1 MFTVGGSSVFDFSLT
16 IFTIMLLNKLAPI
29 GVTLFLLL
37 FGFTPGPLL
46 AQVSGTVLDEDGT
59 SLIGVT
65 VLEKGTS
72 TGTVTDLDGR
82 YSLSVSGPNATLLFS
97 YTGFAGREIALN
109 GRTLLDV
116 TLETDVAQLDEIVVV
131 GYGSQKKGDVTG
143 AVSTVSGDD
152 LIVAP
157 TPNLSAGLAGKL
169 PGVITL
175 QTSGQPGFDN
185 AAFQIRGRSTL
196 GNNNPL
202 ILVDG
207 VERSLARINP
217 FTIASIT
224 ALKDA
229 ASTAVYGSRAA
240 NGVLLVTT
248 RRGSNDKPSFRF
260 SANFGVQQPAGR
272 PELMDANE
280 YVVAFRQALAN
291 QGTPNDQLPFGN
303 ILAQAEAG
311 QLESFDWWNET
322 LTNSAP
328 QRQYN
333 ASVDGGTESL
343 RYFFAYGNLDQK
355 GFFENAGF
363 NQHEVRSNV
372 DADIAPG
379 LTASVDLLGRLENR
393 SRSADGDGE
402 IFSNVLRANPLNPVF
417 VNGRPGAENLPPG
430 SLGFDGFSGNSF
442 GDANL
447 NGSRARAL
455 TVFNSNLQLNYDLP
469 FVEGLS
475 ARALYSYDTYFSTE
489 RSFFTPYTTYQRNE
503 ATGEFIPLLS
513 DNVSSLSE
521 FRANNDQKTV
531 QLSLRYKKEFG
542 DHYLSGLTLFERIK
556 GDANNLRAFRDG
568 FLSPVI
574 QQFFAGNV
582 INDEN
587 NGSASES
594 ARFGYVGR
602 VDYGFK
608 NRYLLQANLRVDE
621 SYIFPENN
629 RRGIFPAFSV
639 GWRISEEPFLAGVD
653 WLSSLKVRG
662 SWGVTGNDRVGSFRF
677 LSGFGFTGGY
687 VEDGNFRQG
696 IAPTGIANPNITWE
710 TATTTDIGLE
720 ADLLDG
726 RFGFEIDYYKKRT
739 EDILANRSLSV
750 PLTFGAVL
758 PLENLGI
765 VDSWGWEISARHRN
779 DIGDFSYRVNAN
791 LTLADNEII
800 FIDEPAGVNPATS
813 LTGNEIGVL
822 VGYLSD
828 GIYQNTREIDEGPT
842 QFGALEPGDIR
853 YKDINGRDANGDLTG
868 APDGKIDADDRTVIG
883 ESSTP
888 NLIYGFG
895 LNLGYRGLSL
905 NLSFQGAGQYARN
918 ITPRGF
924 LLEVG
929 NNFDVLNDSWTPD
942 NPDARYPRILPD
954 GNVNN
959 NQVSDFF
966 VENITFLRLRN
977 AQLSYDLASLPGF
990 LERVGVDQFALT
1002 LSATNLLTFSNVSIG
1017 DPEGNSGNALFYPI
1031 SRVISVGANLGF

>member
-1 MFTVGGSSVFDFSLT
+1 MQS
-16 IFTIMLLNKLAPI
+16 INRAPW
-29 GVTLFLLL
+29 GVPLLL
-37 FGFTPGPLL
+37 LL
-46 AQVSGTVLDEDGT
+46 IGICSTSLSAQVSGTVVDEDGIT
-59 SLIGVT
+59 LIGVT
-65 VLEKGTS
+65 IREKGTT
-72 TGTVTDLDGR
+72 TGTVTDFDGK
-82 YSLSVSGPNATLLFS
+82 YSLNVSGADAILQFS
-97 YTGFAGREIALN
+97 YTGYTGQEVALN
-109 GRTLLDV
+109 GRTTVDL
-116 TLETDVAQLDEIVVV
+116 TLESDVAQLEEIVVV
-131 GYGSQKKGDVTG
+131 GYGSQRKEDVTG
-143 AVSTVSGDD
+143 SLSQVSGDD

-169 PGVITL
+169 SGVITL
-175 QTSGQPGFDN
+175 QTSGQPGFDD

-207 VERSLARINP
+207 VERSLSRVNP

-248 RRGSNDKPSFRF
+248 RRGNDGKPSFRF
-260 SANFGVQQPAGR
+260 SANYGVQEPAGR
-272 PELMDANE
+272 PELMTASE
-280 YVVAFRQALAN
+280 YVVAFRQALSN
-291 QGTPNDQLPFGN
+291 QGTPNDQLPFGD
-303 ILAQAEAG
+303 LLADAQAG
-311 QLESFDWWNET
+311 RLESFDWWNET

-333 ASVDGGTESL
+333 ASVDGGSDAL
-343 RYFFAYGNLDQK
+343 RYFFSYGNLDQE
-355 GFFENAGF
+355 GFFDNAGF

-379 LTASVDLLGRLENR
+379 LTATIDLMGRLEKR

-417 VNGRPGAENLPPG
+417 VDGRPGAENLPPG

-447 NGSRARAL
+447 NGSRTRDL
-455 TVFNSNLQLNYDLP
+455 TAFNSNLQLNYDLP
-469 FVEGLS
+469 FAPGLS

-489 RSFFTPYTTYQRNE
+489 RSFFTPYTTYQLNE

-513 DNVSSLSE
+513 DNISSLDE
-521 FRANNDQKTV
+521 TRANNDQKTV
-531 QLSLRYKKEFG
+531 QLSLRYKKQFG

-556 GDANNLRAFRDG
+556 GDANNLTAFRDG

-574 QQFFAGNV
+574 PQFFAGNV

-587 NGSASES
+587 GGSASET
-594 ARFGYVGR
+594 ARLGYVAR

-621 SYIFPENN
+621 SFIFPENN
-629 RRGIFPAFSV
+629 RTGVFPAFSV
-639 GWRISEEPFLAGVD
+639 GWRVSEEPFLAGVD
-653 WLSSLKVRG
+653 WLSTLKVRG
-662 SWGVTGNDRVGSFRF
+662 SWGITGNDRVGSFRF
-677 LSGFGFTGGY
+677 LSGFGFNGGY
-687 VEDGNFRQG
+687 VVDGNFQQG
-696 IAPTGIANPNITWE
+696 IAPTGIANENITWE

-726 RFGFEIDYYKKRT
+726 RYGFEIDYYTKRT
-739 EDILANRSLSV
+739 EDILASRSLSV
-750 PLTFGAVL
+750 PLTFGAAL
-758 PLENLGI
+758 PIENLGI
-765 VDSWGWEISARHRN
+765 VDSWGWEFSAHHRN
-779 DIGDFSYRVNAN
+779 DIGKFSYKLNAN
-791 LTLADNEII
+791 LTLAENEIV

-813 LTGNEIGVL
+813 ITGKEIGIR
-822 VGYLSD
+822 VGLLSD
-828 GIYQNTREIDEGPT
+828 GLYQNQQEIDEGPT
-842 QFGALEPGDIR
+842 QFGLVEPGDIR

-868 APDGKIDADDRTVIG
+868 QPDGKIDADDRTVIG

-895 LNLGYRGLSL
+895 INLGYEGFTLD
-905 NLSFQGAGQYARN
+905 LSFQGAGQYARN

-929 NNFDVLNDSWTPD
+929 NNFDVLNDSWRPD

-959 NQVSDFF
+959 NQFSDFF
-966 VENITFLRLRN
+966 LENINFLRLRN
-977 AQLSYDLASLPGF
+977 ARLSYDFAAMPGF
-990 LERVGVDQFALT
+990 LDRAGVGQLAVT
-1002 LSATNLLTFSNVSIG
+1002 LSATNLFTFTNVSIG
-1017 DPEGNSGNALFYPI
+1017 DPEGNNGNALFYPI
-1031 SRVISVGANLGF
+1031 SRVISVGVNLGF

>member
-1 MFTVGGSSVFDFSLT
+1 MKISNCVPCGT
-16 IFTIMLLNKLAPI
+16 PI
-29 GVTLFLLL
+29 LLL
-37 FGFTPGPLL
+37 LISLLSLPAL
-46 AQVSGTVLDEDGT
+46 AQVSGTVLDEDGI

-65 VLEKGTS
+65 ILEKGTS
-72 TGTVTDLDGR
+72 TGTVTDLDGN
-82 YSLSVSGPNATLLFS
+82 YSLTVSGPDVILQFS
-97 YTGFAGREIALN
+97 YTGYAGQEIALN

-116 TLETDVAQLDEIVVV
+116 TLQTDIAQLEEIVVV

-143 AVSTVSGDD
+143 AVSSISGDA
-152 LIVAP
+152 LIIAP

-175 QTSGQPGFDN
+175 QTSGQPGFDG

-207 VERSLARINP
+207 VERSLSRINP

-248 RRGSNDKPSFRF
+248 RRGANAKPSFRF
-260 SANFGVQQPAGR
+260 SANYGIQQPAGR

-291 QGTPNDQLPFGN
+291 QGTPPDQLPFGN
-303 ILAQAEAG
+303 ILAQAQAG

-343 RYFFAYGNLDQK
+343 RYFFAYGNLEQE
-355 GFFENAGF
+355 GFFDNAGF

-379 LTASVDLLGRLENR
+379 LTASIDLLGRLENR

-417 VNGRPGAENLPPG
+417 VDGRPGAENLPAG

-447 NGSRARAL
+447 NGSRTRAL
-455 TVFNSNLQLNYDLP
+455 SVFNSNLQLNYDLP
-469 FVEGLS
+469 FLEGLS

-513 DNVSSLSE
+513 DNIRSLNE
-521 FRANNDQKTV
+521 TRANNDQKTI

-542 DHYLSGLTLFERIK
+542 DHYLSGLTLFEKIK

-587 NGSASES
+587 NGSAFET

-602 VDYGFK
+602 VDYGYK
-608 NRYLLQANLRVDE
+608 NRYLIQANLRVDE

-639 GWRISEEPFLAGVD
+639 GWRVSEEPFMAGID

-662 SWGVTGNDRVGSFRF
+662 SWGVTGNDRVGAFRF

-687 VEDGNFRQG
+687 VEDGNFQQG
-696 IAPTGIANPNITWE
+696 IAPTGIANEAITWE

-720 ADLLDG
+720 VDLLDG
-726 RFGFEIDYYKKRT
+726 RFGFEVDYYTKRT
-739 EDILANRSLSV
+739 EDILASRSLSV
-750 PLTFGAVL
+750 PLTFGARL

-765 VDSWGWEISARHRN
+765 VDSWGWELSANHRN
-779 DIGDFSYRVNAN
+779 DIGNLSYRINAN
-791 LTLADNEII
+791 LTLANNEII
-800 FIDEPAGVNPATS
+800 FIDEPAGVNPAIS
-813 LTGNEIGVL
+813 RTGNEIGVL

-828 GIYQNTREIDEGPT
+828 GIYQNAQEIAEGPT

-853 YKDINGRDANGDLTG
+853 YKDINGRDANGNLTG
-868 APDGKIDADDRTVIG
+868 EPDGKIDADDRSIIG

-895 LNLGYRGLSL
+895 LNLGYRGFSL
-905 NLSFQGAGQYARN
+905 DLSFQGAGQYARN

-929 NNFDVLNDSWTPD
+929 NNFDVLNDSWTVD

-959 NQVSDFF
+959 NQTSDFF

-977 AQLSYDLASLPGF
+977 ARLSYDFADLPGF
-990 LERVGVDQFALT
+990 LDRVGVDQFAIT
-1002 LSATNLLTFSNVSIG
+1002 LSATNLFTLSNVSIG